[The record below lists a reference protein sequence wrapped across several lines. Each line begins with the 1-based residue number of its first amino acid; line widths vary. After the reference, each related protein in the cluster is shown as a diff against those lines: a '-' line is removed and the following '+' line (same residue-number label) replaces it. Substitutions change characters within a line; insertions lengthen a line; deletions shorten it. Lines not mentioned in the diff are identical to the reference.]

1 MRAWKKPAVS
11 VEEEQQPQEDDD
23 DADDEEESQHKMS
36 GKTSSLPSPLELT
49 DLWTQIASQRLQK
62 NKTKQTK
69 PAELAL
75 PVDSLK
81 SRNSPGITS
90 LLTLPAYNKTQQKSK
105 RVSDSHQFRLN
116 FKSNACATRMTIL
129 ITHSLTQL
137 IINKTLTTS
146 TTDHTASAA
155 IIVPSCGWITQT

>member
-1 MRAWKKPAVS
+1 LQAWKKPAVS
-11 VEEEQQPQEDDD
+11 VEEEQQPQEDD

-36 GKTSSLPSPLELT
+36 GKTSSLASLLELT

-62 NKTKQTK
+62 NKTKTKTKQTK
-69 PAELAL
+69 PAV

-81 SRNSPGITS
+81 SRNSLGITS

-116 FKSNACATRMTIL
+116 FNSNACATRMTIL
-129 ITHSLTQL
+129 ITHSLT
-137 IINKTLTTS
+137 
-146 TTDHTASAA
+146 HAA
-155 IIVPSCGWITQT
+155 QHQQNSNN

>member
-1 MRAWKKPAVS
+1 
-11 VEEEQQPQEDDD
+11 
-23 DADDEEESQHKMS
+23 MS
-36 GKTSSLPSPLELT
+36 GKTSSLASLLELT

-62 NKTKQTK
+62 NKTKKKTNETK

-81 SRNSPGITS
+81 SRNSPGIRS
-90 LLTLPAYNKTQQKSK
+90 LLTLPAYNKTQQKCK

-116 FKSNACATRMTIL
+116 FSSNACATRMTIL

-137 IINKTLTTS
+137 NINKTLTTS

>member
-1 MRAWKKPAVS
+1 LQAWKKPAGS

-23 DADDEEESQHKMS
+23 DADNEEESQHKMS
-36 GKTSSLPSPLELT
+36 GKTSSLVSLLELT

-62 NKTKQTK
+62 NKTKTNKTK

-105 RVSDSHQFRLN
+105 RVSDSHQFPLN
-116 FKSNACATRMTIL
+116 FNSNACATRMTIL
-129 ITHSLTQL
+129 ITHSLT
-137 IINKTLTTS
+137 
-146 TTDHTASAA
+146 HAA
-155 IIVPSCGWITQT
+155 QHQQNSNN